1 MVPLINALLAY
12 LKENIDDN
20 VSINVLDGKDRFP
33 LIILDLYDL
42 YQMKILDE
50 TCLLIG
56 IINKAPGL
64 DEIKKHIKLLRKNY
78 DGPIVLSFKSITP
91 FRRKSLIEH
100 RIPFVVSDGQM
111 YLPFLGLDL
120 KKITK
125 EHIEP
130 IEKFTNSTQLA
141 YLYFLYNK
149 NLQIHAKD
157 LAKKINVSHMTASRV
172 LNELYML
179 NLLTYDT
186 GGENGRTKIYKR
198 IDDPEFYLRGKE
210 YLRNPLSQTVYVEK
224 VTVDCLVAGLE
235 ALSMISMI
243 NPPKRPV
250 RAISKQ
256 NAKAINKHIVK
267 NRDRIADQN
276 LVELQIWNYDPK
288 ILSENNYVDI
298 VSLALSVSDLNDERI
313 DQALEERLK
322 GELWYT
328 E

>member
-1 MVPLINALLAY
+1 MINALLAY
-12 LKENIDDN
+12 LKENIDDK

-33 LIILDLYDL
+33 LIILELYDL

-78 DGPIVLSFKSITP
+78 DGPIVLSFKSITS
-91 FRRKSLIEH
+91 FRRKSLIGN

-120 KKITK
+120 KRIAK

-130 IEKFTNSTQLA
+130 IEKFTNSTQLT

-149 NLQIHAKD
+149 NLQIHGKD
-157 LAKKINVSHMTASRV
+157 LAKKINVSHMTASRA

-198 IDDPEFYLRGKE
+198 IDDPEFYFRGKE
-210 YLRNPLSQTVYVEK
+210 YIRNPLSQTVYVEE

-250 RAISKQ
+250 RATSKQ
-256 NAKAINKHIVK
+256 NVKAINKHIVK

-276 LVELQIWNYDPK
+276 FVELQIWNYDPK

-298 VSLALSVSDLNDERI
+298 VSLALSVSDFNDERI
-313 DQALEERLK
+313 DQAIEERLK